1 MSTPYGN
8 ETPPPIAP
16 PPVLRPVAVWDIGV
30 RLFHWGLV
38 ALFAVCS
45 LTWQRAD
52 LSAHLTA
59 GTLLLGLVLFRLG
72 WGVWG
77 SETARL
83 APLFSSPRAVAAH
96 LRALRAGAPA
106 HTAGHNPAGG
116 LAVLLFLVL
125 LLAEALSGVVVNN
138 DIANESALTE
148 RMPPALANG
157 LTFLHGALWYA
168 LLGLAAL
175 HLAAIGFYDLV
186 RKERLVRAMITGKK
200 VLPAADPA
208 PALAPLW
215 RAGATAAGAFLL
227 AFLIAAWL

>member
-1 MSTPYGN
+1 MSNPYAN
-8 ETPPPIAP
+8 ERSPPTAP
-16 PPVLRPVAVWDIGV
+16 TARRVMVWDGAV
-30 RLFHWGLV
+30 RLFHWALV
-38 ALFAVCS
+38 LLFAVCS
-45 LTWQRAD
+45 LTWPDAWMGW
-52 LSAHLTA
+52 HIGA
-59 GTLLLGLVLFRLG
+59 GTALLGLVLFRLM

-83 APLFSSPRAVAAH
+83 VPLFKPPRAVLAH
-96 LRALRAGAPA
+96 LAALGRGEPDHAV
-106 HTAGHNPAGG
+106 GHNPAGG
-116 LAVLLFLVL
+116 YVVLLFLLL
-125 LLAEALSGVVVNN
+125 LLAEALSGIVVNN